1 MKIHEFRNF
10 TLSEEAEKPADLS
23 QKIVFKMK
31 KKEKS
36 DESSKQD
43 VGEKSTEKHKSEK
56 SKRKKEKPVKVL
68 LSFED
73 VNDDSEDS

>member
-1 MKIHEFRNF
+1 
-10 TLSEEAEKPADLS
+10 
-23 QKIVFKMK
+23 MK